1 MATNRY
7 ENKVCPHFLVLEERD
22 DLKSDTATFEERY
35 TMVTNWVGTGL
46 KLKWSPSPKNKE
58 ETNSRNCLILL
69 LPISSR
75 QLIN

>member
-7 ENKVCPHFLVLEERD
+7 ETKVCPHFLVLEERD

-46 KLKWSPSPKNKE
+46 KLKMVTIAQKQRRDELS
-58 ETNSRNCLILL
+58 
-69 LPISSR
+69 
-75 QLIN
+75 

>member
-7 ENKVCPHFLVLEERD
+7 ETKVCPHFLVLEERD

-46 KLKWSPSPKNKE
+46 KFKMVTIAQKQRRDELS
-58 ETNSRNCLILL
+58 
-69 LPISSR
+69 
-75 QLIN
+75 